1 MSFAINGNAVSR
13 RFSCTVANI
22 NCAPVPVNANTVLT
36 FTLPIN
42 FSAALLAAGV
52 SGRASAISG
61 TNIAGLVFGPLRL
74 ATANTCVCTVF
85 NPTNAAIAAVNA
97 VMQLELFEPDGGS
110 SGVATGAVT

>member
-1 MSFAINGNAVSR
+1 MFPGLSGNSVAR
-13 RFSCTVANI
+13 RFTATVANI
-22 NCAPVPVNANTVLT
+22 DCAPVPTNANTVLT

-52 SGRASAISG
+52 SGRAVAISG

-74 ATANTCVCTVF
+74 ATANTAICTVF

-97 VMQLELFEPDGGS
+97 VMQLDLYEPAGGS